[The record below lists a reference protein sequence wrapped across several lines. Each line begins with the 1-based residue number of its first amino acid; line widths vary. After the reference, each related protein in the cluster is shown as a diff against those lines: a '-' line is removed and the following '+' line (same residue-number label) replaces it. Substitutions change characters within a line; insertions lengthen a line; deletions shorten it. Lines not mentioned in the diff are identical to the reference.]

1 MTKRLA
7 LACLLVAGWTNLAH
21 SDEPAPKTEPMPR
34 DDGPATIITIS
45 RPPIYFGTRR
55 IWEYYGVDS
64 AGRFRPL
71 VVRSPFSTSYYLHN
85 GLEYPWTTT
94 RTLNHMP
101 YATD

>member
-7 LACLLVAGWTNLAH
+7 LACLLVAGWTSLARA
-21 SDEPAPKTEPMPR
+21 DEPAPKTNPMPR
-34 DDGPATIITIS
+34 EVGPATTITIS
-45 RPPIYFGTRR
+45 PARMYFGTRQ

-85 GLEYPWTTT
+85 GLEYSWTTT

-101 YATD
+101 YAFD